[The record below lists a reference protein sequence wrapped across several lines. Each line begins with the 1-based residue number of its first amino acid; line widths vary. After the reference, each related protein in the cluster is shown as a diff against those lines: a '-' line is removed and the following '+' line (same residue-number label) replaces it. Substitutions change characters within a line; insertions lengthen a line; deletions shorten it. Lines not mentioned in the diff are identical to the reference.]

1 MVKRTRI
8 RRRKN
13 DDGSES
19 DERVKRGNLRR
30 DDFIIPKGNRWI
42 EEGTTATTL
51 EIKGTV
57 L

>member
-1 MVKRTRI
+1 V
-8 RRRKN
+8 
-13 DDGSES
+13 
-19 DERVKRGNLRR
+19 RVKRGNLRR